1 LRTKLTPE
9 VLEAVRADREERGLT
24 LTQIMKRHDL
34 PRSTAYNAITGL
46 DDSKVQRASP
56 SRRVVAPLDVPSRP
70 PLSKANLGEAS
81 RQLIAGRML
90 LAGLDVFQPLGED
103 TPIDLLVLRA
113 DGRALKCQCKTMFV
127 DKTGVHVMP
136 LCSVRKWGPK
146 AKAIQHRYTRDEVDF
161 FVGYA
166 VELPR
171 VRDPLRRH
179 RAIQDVPQHLAS
191 AAAGRQEPTPALRC
205 HAVQERLSPSAWL
218 ADYGSGRS

>member
-1 LRTKLTPE
+1 LTPE

-166 VELPR
+166 VELDLVFVIPFDDTAR
-171 VRDPLRRH
+171 FKTYLSIWLLR
-179 RAIQDVPQHLAS
+179 QPVGKNQHQRFDA
-191 AAAGRQEPTPALRC
+191 TPYKNAFHLLR
-205 HAVQERLSPSAWL
+205 
-218 ADYGSGRS
+218 G